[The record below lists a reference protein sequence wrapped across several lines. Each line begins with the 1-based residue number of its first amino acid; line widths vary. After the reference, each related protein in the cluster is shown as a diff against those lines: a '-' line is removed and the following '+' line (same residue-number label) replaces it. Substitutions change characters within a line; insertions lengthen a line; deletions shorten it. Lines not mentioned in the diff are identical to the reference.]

1 MRAGAC
7 LTAAAETSAGLDF
20 SHSDWSAVRTA
31 ARGAALSA
39 RTFEA
44 EIASVVSSSKM
55 RSTA

>member
-1 MRAGAC
+1 MRAGAR
-7 LTAAAETSAGLDF
+7 LNEAVEASAGFNF
-20 SHSDWSAVRTA
+20 SHSEWSAARTA